1 MADATVT
8 KPSVGRL
15 FDVILPLL
23 LVTVLIALC
32 TQLLVPFVGLLVW
45 TIILAVCFYP
55 LHLKLRKRVS
65 NRMSAIIIGLGLSA
79 LVLVPTTIAA
89 MVMAKP
95 TFFSGIST
103 TIVMNPKTPPECE
116 MILAPP

>member
-32 TQLLVPFVGLLVW
+32 AQLLVPFVGLLVW

-55 LHLKLRKRVS
+55 LHLKLRRRVS

-89 MVMAKP
+89 MSAASSIP
-95 TFFSGIST
+95 
-103 TIVMNPKTPPECE
+103 TIVSAVQSGEQQVPP
-116 MILAPP
+116 PPARLRPVPR